1 MGLHSEDLFLVTTLV
16 AVFAFQPIRKSL
28 ERMTDG
34 IFYRR
39 TYDPQVL
46 LSHLGS
52 VMASIIDVDELARAI
67 ADELA
72 AGMKLTSAVVA
83 FKHGDRFEALGSAG
97 PVRGCDELESLM
109 SRDLHEVVFA
119 DDPSTDAVIAEMLSE
134 RQMRVL
140 VPLKSEAILIGF
152 ILLGAKQSGE
162 MFSSQDA
169 TFLDIIQ
176 AEAAVSVKKAI
187 LLDER
192 NQRVRE
198 LSALNTLAWT
208 LGRDTHFDA
217 VLSRALNK
225 VMQVT
230 AAESGSIMLVDP
242 DGTAALD
249 RGLAWSARGRG
260 REHAHPHGR
269 GHRRLGRAAPQA
281 AHSGRRAR
289 TTASAPN
296 SGGRGCRSA
305 LCVPLVAKGKVIGV
319 LNVSKAESVEAFS
332 RANLKIVASFAGQL
346 AVAIENA
353 RLYVDLENTFLGT
366 IGALASAVDAKDPYT
381 YGHSNEVTDHTL
393 AIAAELRI
401 LGSDLETLRIA
412 ALLHDIGKIGIDSS
426 ILNKPGKLTDA
437 EFEVIRSHPDIA
449 ANILGSLDFLKAV
462 VPLVH
467 HHHEQFDGT
476 GYPFGLVGEAIPR
489 GARIIS
495 VADAFNAMT
504 SDRPYRKALSLEAAT
519 QELIDNSGTQF
530 DPEIV
535 TAFLAVLVRSKVI
548 APEAAESPSPPA
560 LRIVSA

>member
-1 MGLHSEDLFLVTTLV
+1 M
-16 AVFAFQPIRKSL
+16 
-28 ERMTDG
+28 
-34 IFYRR
+34 
-39 TYDPQVL
+39 
-46 LSHLGS
+46 
-52 VMASIIDVDELARAI
+52 
-67 ADELA
+67 
-72 AGMKLTSAVVA
+72 
-83 FKHGDRFEALGSAG
+83 
-97 PVRGCDELESLM
+97 
-109 SRDLHEVVFA
+109 
-119 DDPSTDAVIAEMLSE
+119 
-134 RQMRVL
+134 
-140 VPLKSEAILIGF
+140 
-152 ILLGAKQSGE
+152 
-162 MFSSQDA
+162 
-169 TFLDIIQ
+169 
-176 AEAAVSVKKAI
+176 
-187 LLDER
+187 
-192 NQRVRE
+192 
-198 LSALNTLAWT
+198 
-208 LGRDTHFDA
+208 
-217 VLSRALNK
+217 
-225 VMQVT
+225 
-230 AAESGSIMLVDP
+230 
-242 DGTAALD
+242 
-249 RGLAWSARGRG
+249 
-260 REHAHPHGR
+260 
-269 GHRRLGRAAPQA
+269 
-281 AHSGRRAR
+281 
-289 TTASAPN
+289 
-296 SGGRGCRSA
+296 
-305 LCVPLVAKGKVIGV
+305 PLVAKGKVIGV

-401 LGSDLETLRIA
+401 LGPDLETLRIA

-467 HHHEQFDGT
+467 HHHEHFDGT

-535 TAFLAVLVRSKVI
+535 SAFLAVLVRSKVI